1 MKNAMMA
8 LGILMMGLITIGI
21 VNVVNNYTNGAELDY
36 YALKTVT
43 EAAMLDSTDTDFYR
57 VYGVYRMDR
66 EMFAES
72 FLRRFANAIQMKNY
86 TIDMYDINEAP
97 PKVSVTVTT
106 RTTNSFSTDGKDGSL
121 GITNSVDAIIESS
134 KTTNLMDK
142 ANSVRIRQMYEEAQ
156 KGTDK
161 YGKRVICEYN
171 IDKTLNEN
179 AELAKKA
186 AK

>member
-8 LGILMMGLITIGI
+8 LGILAMGLITIGI

-36 YALKTVT
+36 NALKTVT

-72 FLRRFANAIQMKNY
+72 FIRRFANAIKMKNY

-97 PKVSVTVTT
+97 PKVSVTITT
-106 RTTNSFSTDGKDGSL
+106 RTTNSFSTDGKDGSM
-121 GITNSVDAIIESS
+121 GITNSVDAIIESTTSANILDDANASHIKEITKGLTNTSSETSRLICS
-134 KTTNLMDK
+134 K
-142 ANSVRIRQMYEEAQ
+142 
-156 KGTDK
+156 
-161 YGKRVICEYN
+161 
-171 IDKTLNEN
+171 
-179 AELAKKA
+179 
-186 AK
+186 